1 MWLINCDLFSMLLF
15 KSWTTKG
22 AICKNTIG
30 SYSCTCPSG
39 FIGNGKSC
47 EDENECDTGTHDCH
61 ILSQCKNL
69 LGSYSCSCGPG
80 TLGNGTY
87 CEQLPAP
94 VIQLAA
100 RGGPDR
106 PSSSDGGGAK
116 DGTVKQMNK
125 NGVWCSLN
133 EFYKPWQSKPNC
145 PEPKCTGSVWF
156 FSQKFSPKFR
166 ILNFDPSLTEL
177 TFLKIFPWRS
187 QQTRIWEN
195 QGN

>member
-1 MWLINCDLFSMLLF
+1 MLLVERSFTYSFKIVYFQPWSYFTCDLSIFF
-15 KSWTTKG
+15 QNWTTKG
-22 AICKNTIG
+22 AICKNTLG
-30 SYSCTCPSG
+30 SYSCACPSG

-87 CEQLPAP
+87 CEQLPVP

-106 PSSSDGGGAK
+106 PGGSDGAK
-116 DGTVKQMNK
+116 EGTVKQMNK

-145 PEPKCTGSVWF
+145 PEPKCTGTVWF
-156 FSQKFSPKFR
+156 FANFVPK
-166 ILNFDPSLTEL
+166 I
-177 TFLKIFPWRS
+177 
-187 QQTRIWEN
+187 
-195 QGN
+195 